1 MVKNLKMIESMNKET
16 DTENVLRQLHGGEIY
31 DKKVEHDFSVNLNP
45 LGMPEKLKE
54 GLRNAVDDISRYP
67 DYECGSLRAHL
78 SGYFGVTP
86 SQVICTSGAS
96 EALTAILGCMP
107 DRPALIPVPSFY
119 GYERAAVAAGMD
131 VTYYDMGRLKAG
143 QAGYSDLNLP
153 AGKNDRV
160 KNFSLGEDMIDM
172 IPEKGMV
179 ILGNPNNPTGCVTG
193 RKFLNDILSECEKK
207 GTYLILDE
215 SFSDFVSPKELFD
228 AEDNENSFVVDGDIS
243 MAGEIKKCKNLL
255 IIKSFTKT
263 YAAPGV
269 RLGCILVSDEE
280 LADRIRQ
287 RLPEWNISS
296 FAMAAG
302 MLWGEDKKY
311 IADMKNMV
319 ADERKILCRAFED
332 LGFEVIKGDA
342 NFILIRSGIE
352 LYEPLLQQGILIRD
366 CRNMRGLKEGYYRV
380 AVKKHEENVGLIN
393 ALCVITGKDPSSLR
407 SSG

>member
-1 MVKNLKMIESMNKET
+1 M
-16 DTENVLRQLHGGEIY
+16 RQLHGGEIY

-54 GLRNAVDDISRYP
+54 VLRKAVDDASCYP
-67 DYECGSLRAHL
+67 DYECASLRKHL
-78 SGYFGVTP
+78 AGYFGVAP

-107 DRPALIPVPSFY
+107 ERPALIPVPSFY

-131 VTYYDMGRLKAG
+131 VTYYDMGKLKAG
-143 QAGYSDLNLP
+143 QVAD
-153 AGKNDRV
+153 
-160 KNFSLGEDMIDM
+160 FSLNEDIFDM
-172 IPEKGMV
+172 IPEKGVV
-179 ILGNPNNPTGCVTG
+179 ILGNPNNPTGAVTE
-193 RKFLNDILSECEKK
+193 RKLLMDILSECEKK
-207 GTYLILDE
+207 ETYLVMDE
-215 SFSDFVSPKELFD
+215 SFSDFVC
-228 AEDNENSFVVDGDIS
+228 GIS
-243 MAGEIKKCKNLL
+243 LADEIRDHGNLL

-269 RLGCILVSDEE
+269 RLGCILMSDEN

-302 MLWGEDKKY
+302 MLWGTDEKY
-311 IADMKNMV
+311 IADMRRMV

-332 LGFEVIKGDA
+332 LGFEVIKTEA

-352 LYEPLLQQGILIRD
+352 MYEPLLQQGILIRD

-393 ALCVITGKDPSSLR
+393 ALCIITGK
-407 SSG
+407 GYGT